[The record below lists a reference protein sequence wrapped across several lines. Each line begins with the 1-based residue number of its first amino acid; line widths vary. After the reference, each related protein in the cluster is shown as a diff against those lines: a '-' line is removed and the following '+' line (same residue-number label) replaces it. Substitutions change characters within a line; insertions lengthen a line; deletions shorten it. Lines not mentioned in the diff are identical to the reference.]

1 MRSYVP
7 IIHHIINSIF
17 IALATRNKKKTMYI
31 KVKEGTHPLKVQ
43 GNKKST
49 SIHNSKKNKSK
60 QSTKI
65 R

>member
-1 MRSYVP
+1 
-7 IIHHIINSIF
+7 
-17 IALATRNKKKTMYI
+17 MYI

>member
-43 GNKKST
+43 GNKKKHKYT
-49 SIHNSKKNKSK
+49 QPQKKKTKANNKK
-60 QSTKI
+60 
-65 R
+65 